1 MRRLDRRAQDA
12 APDTRLLHSTVM
24 AGDDLHSF
32 IVRIWLEE
40 STTEAPQP
48 SWRGSI
54 THVLSGRR
62 QFFVDLNMLPNLIR
76 PYLEALVAES
86 HLPEGE

>member
-1 MRRLDRRAQDA
+1 
-12 APDTRLLHSTVM
+12 M

-40 STTEAPQP
+40 STAEVTRPT
-48 SWRGSI
+48 WRGSI

-62 QFFVDLNMLPNLIR
+62 HYFVDLNVLPRLIR
-76 PYLEALVAES
+76 PYLDAMVAES

>member
-1 MRRLDRRAQDA
+1 
-12 APDTRLLHSTVM
+12 M
-24 AGDDLHSF
+24 A
-32 IVRIWLEE
+32 
-40 STTEAPQP
+40 EAPQP

-54 THVLSGRR
+54 IHVLSGRR
-62 QFFVDLNMLPNLIR
+62 QFFVDLEMLPRLIR

>member
-1 MRRLDRRAQDA
+1 
-12 APDTRLLHSTVM
+12 M

-40 STTEAPQP
+40 STAEAPQP

-62 QFFVDLNMLPNLIR
+62 QFFVDLEMLP
-76 PYLEALVAES
+76 
-86 HLPEGE
+86 

>member
-1 MRRLDRRAQDA
+1 
-12 APDTRLLHSTVM
+12 M
-24 AGDDLHSF
+24 AGDNLHSF

-40 STTEAPQP
+40 SASEAPQP

-54 THVLSGRR
+54 THVFSGRR
-62 QFFVDLNMLPNLIR
+62 QFFADLEMLPKLLR
-76 PYLEALVAES
+76 PYVEAMVAES